1 MSAIEI
7 NWSPPRRQLRQF
19 AVLQVLFFTCFSL
32 WLALKRDM
40 PTTAAILVAVSACVG
55 VVGYMWTPLI
65 RVVYVVWMAAVFP
78 IGWLVS
84 HVLLAAVF
92 YLVFTPIGIIM
103 KLCRYDPMQRKFDR
117 EADSYWQ
124 PREQNEDTSRY
135 FKQY

>member
-7 NWSPPRRQLRQF
+7 NWDPPKKQLRQF
-19 AVLQVLFFTCFSL
+19 AVLQGLFFVGLAL
-32 WLALKRDM
+32 WLGLVRGM
-40 PTTAAILVAVSACVG
+40 PTTAAILATVSVCVG
-55 VVGYMWTPLI
+55 AVGYVWTPLM
-65 RVVYVVWMAAVFP
+65 RAVYVIWMAAVFP

-84 HVLLAAVF
+84 HALLAAVF

-124 PREQNEDTSRY
+124 TREQNEDTSRY

>member
-1 MSAIEI
+1 MAAIEI
-7 NWSPPRRQLRQF
+7 NWSPSRRQLRQF
-19 AVLQVLFFTCFSL
+19 AVLQVLFFTCLSL

-40 PTTAAILVAVSACVG
+40 PTTAATLVAVSACVG

>member
-1 MSAIEI
+1 MAAIEI
-7 NWSPPRRQLRQF
+7 NWSPTRRQLRQF
-19 AVLQVLFFTCFSL
+19 AVLQVLFFTCLSL

-92 YLVFTPIGIIM
+92 YLVFTPTGIIM